1 MHSMGQQLSSA
12 AYPGRDAEAAAPART
27 TRQTRFQ
34 LTLSDGED
42 TRPSTAIGAQWFP
55 LGDGLNSV
63 ACRGEWFNQRKSNPK
78 PRKKIAVALI

>member
-1 MHSMGQQLSSA
+1 MGQQLSSA
-12 AYPGRDAEAAAPART
+12 AFPGRDAEAAAPACT

-34 LTLSDGED
+34 LTLADGED
-42 TRPSTAIGAQWFP
+42 TRALSTAIGAQWFP

-78 PRKKIAVALI
+78 PRKKIAAALI